1 MDIKN
6 AVCIVTGSATG
17 IGAACAIDLAKKGAR
32 VVINYTKSEAE
43 AAATV
48 KVCEQV
54 GAQALLVRADV
65 ANEVDCRRI
74 AEETLTK
81 WGRIDGLINNA
92 GITKFA
98 PNHADLD
105 ALQADDF
112 QRLYAVNVIGTYQ
125 MTRAVVPAMKK
136 QGKGSIVNVSS
147 IAGIMGVGSS
157 VAYAASKGAVNTM
170 TLSLA
175 RALAPEIR
183 VNAVCPGF
191 VETRW
196 LREGLG
202 EKVYASAKS
211 RYEDNAPLHKTIT
224 PEEVARAILW
234 MLVGADAITGE
245 FIIVDSGTHLGAT
258 PLKAR

>member
-1 MDIKN
+1 MDLSN
-6 AVCIVTGSATG
+6 AVCIITGSATG

-43 AAATV
+43 AKATV
-48 KVCEQV
+48 KAC
-54 GAQALLVRADV
+54 AQAGAETSLIRADV
-65 ANEVDCRRI
+65 ANDDDCRRI
-74 AEETLTK
+74 AQATLDQ
-81 WGRIDGLINNA
+81 WGCIDILVNNA

-105 ALQADDF
+105 ALQAEDF
-112 QRLYAVNVIGTYQ
+112 QRLYAVNVVGVFQ

-136 QGKGSIVNVSS
+136 EGKGAIVNISSVAGVS
-147 IAGIMGVGSS
+147 GTGSS
-157 VAYAASKGAVNTM
+157 VAYAASKGALNTM

-196 LREGLG
+196 FREGLG
-202 EKVYASAKS
+202 QDAYLNAKA
-211 RYEDNAPLHKTIT
+211 RYEETSALHKTIV
-224 PEEVARAILW
+224 PDDVARAVTWL
-234 MLVGADAITGE
+234 LQGADRVTGE
-245 FIIVDSGTHLGAT
+245 FITVDSGMHLGLA
-258 PLKAR
+258 PAKAR